1 MPMKSIHV
9 VINGKISF
17 LFYDWI
23 IFYHICVSTHIYM
36 SFFISI
42 HPLIDTGCFY
52 ILAIINS
59 AVMNNSMYLLELMVS
74 FSLDKY
80 PGVKLL
86 DHMQRVRHD

>member
-1 MPMKSIHV
+1 MCVYTYIYV
-9 VINGKISF
+9 
-17 LFYDWI
+17 
-23 IFYHICVSTHIYM
+23 IFY
-36 SFFISI
+36 I
-42 HPLIDTGCFY
+42 HSLIDTGCFH

>member
-42 HPLIDTGCFY
+42 HPLIDTGCFH

-59 AVMNNSMYLLELMVS
+59 AVMNMPNRESAPL
-74 FSLDKY
+74 
-80 PGVKLL
+80 
-86 DHMQRVRHD
+86 RTT